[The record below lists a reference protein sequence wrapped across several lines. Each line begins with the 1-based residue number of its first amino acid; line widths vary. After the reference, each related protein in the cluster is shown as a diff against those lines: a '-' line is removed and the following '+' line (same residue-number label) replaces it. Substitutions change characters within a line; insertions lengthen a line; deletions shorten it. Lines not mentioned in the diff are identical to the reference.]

1 MSRNNNTYAKR
12 QRDLHKKQKTEDKK
26 ARRMKRKEFAK
37 NTGDSN
43 VGDRFTGEP

>member
-12 QRDLHKKQKTEDKK
+12 QRDLHKKQKSEDKK

-43 VGDRFTGEP
+43 ADDRFTGEP